1 MGVLEPLQTAS
12 SIDGQAIEL
21 HDVLEKHGQ
30 LPVTLIGHS
39 WGAWLSMIFAA
50 RYPEYVNKLILVGCG
65 PLEEKYALTIIG
77 ARLSR
82 LSSGEIQEV
91 RALTEALNSPGTAN
105 KNEIFS
111 RFGKLISKADT
122 MDPLPDDDE
131 EVAMREEVYQSV
143 WAEAEELRRSGEL
156 LKIIKQVRCPVLA
169 IHGDYDPHPAEGV
182 EKSLRQAVKDFRFIL
197 LKGCGHE
204 PWKERRARDEFY
216 SILKEELR

>member
-1 MGVLEPLQTAS
+1 MVQIHSPLSIKNVFERLAENFFQKVVLRL
-12 SIDGQAIEL
+12 
-21 HDVLEKHGQ
+21 V
-30 LPVTLIGHS
+30 VRRY
-39 WGAWLSMIFAA
+39 GAL
-50 RYPEYVNKLILVGCG
+50 YD
-65 PLEEKYALTIIG
+65 
-77 ARLSR
+77 
-82 LSSGEIQEV
+82 
-91 RALTEALNSPGTAN
+91 PGIAD

-111 RFGKLISKADT
+111 RLGKLMSKADSF
-122 MDPLPDDDE
+122 DPLPGDDE
-131 EVAMREEVYQSV
+131 EVVIQEDVYQGV